1 VTLRALV
8 RVPIAE
14 RWLIVSV
21 AATGSGVRVERAGTL
36 AALTAAPEDDRIV
49 VGFRAA
55 CTAAGRTAPAALHV
69 RASSQ
74 IAVGARQGASAA
86 ATLAGVVAANA
97 LLGLD
102 LDDVKLGAL
111 VAAVDGPS
119 HQLADAVAGHTVVVR
134 SECVDVPDGSPAAA
148 TR

>member
-1 VTLRALV
+1 MAEQWLTVS
-8 RVPIAE
+8 IATVGE
-14 RWLIVSV
+14 
-21 AATGSGVRVERAGTL
+21 GVRVERAGTL
-36 AALTAAPEDDRIV
+36 ATLTVAPEDDRIV
-49 VGFRAA
+49 AGFRAA
-55 CTAAGRTAPAALHV
+55 CTAVGRVPPTALHV

-86 ATLAGVVAANA
+86 ATLAGAAAANA

-111 VAAVDGPS
+111 VAAVDGPT

-134 SECVDVPDGSPAAA
+134 VECVDVPDGTAVA
-148 TR
+148 R

>member
-1 VTLRALV
+1 MIVRALV
-8 RVPIAE
+8 RVPVAE
-14 RWLIVSV
+14 RWLTVSV
-21 AATGSGVRVERAGTL
+21 ANEGTGVRVERAGTL
-36 AALTAAPEDDRIV
+36 AALTVAAEDDRIV

-55 CTAAGRTAPAALHV
+55 CTAAGRTPPAAIHV

-86 ATLAGVVAANA
+86 ATLAGAAAANA

-102 LDDVKLGAL
+102 LDPVKLGAL
-111 VAAVDGPS
+111 VAAVDGPT

-134 SECVDVPDGSPAAA
+134 SECVDVPNAAGA